1 MSTDWI
7 AALPM
12 YDFPDLAGAHDAW
25 WLAVATRLGAAGV
38 ADPPQHL
45 NRELGHFDVWR
56 HPRLLL
62 GQACEYP
69 LATSFHP
76 FVRPLA
82 RPHYAAP
89 GCEAGRYRSAIVVR
103 REDPAAALAEL
114 RGSRC
119 VVNEPTS
126 NSGMNLLR
134 AMIAPIAQ
142 RRHFFRSVSTSG
154 SHWNSARM
162 VANGSADVAAI
173 DCVSYA
179 HLERCDAALVA
190 RLRILDWTPSS
201 PSLPLISARSTDEP
215 TREALCSALAGVI
228 ADPRLESICASLLLV
243 GIDFE
248 VDESY
253 REVLAY
259 ERRAVELGY
268 SILA

>member
-1 MSTDWI
+1 MSIDWI

-12 YDFPDLAGAHDAW
+12 YDFPDLAAAHDAW
-25 WLAVATRLGAAGV
+25 WFEVAARLRAAGI
-38 ADPPQHL
+38 ANPPRRL
-45 NRELGHFDVWR
+45 TRELGHFEVWR

-62 GQACEYP
+62 GQGCEYP
-69 LATSFHP
+69 LATSFRT

-103 REDPAAALAEL
+103 REDPAAALADL
-114 RGSRC
+114 RGSNC
-119 VVNEPTS
+119 VVNEPNS

-134 AMIAPIAQ
+134 AAIAPIA
-142 RRHFFRSVSTSG
+142 RHRHFFRSVSSSG

-179 HLERCDAALVA
+179 HLNRCDAPLVSC
-190 RLRILDWTPSS
+190 LRILDWTPSS

-215 TREALCSALAGVI
+215 TREALRGALAGVA
-228 ADPRLESICASLLLV
+228 ADPRLASICASLLLV

-248 VDESY
+248 VDETY
-253 REVLAY
+253 GEVLGL
-259 ERRAVELGY
+259 ERRAAELGY
-268 SILA
+268 PVLA